1 MSTSKAF
8 GWVTAAAGVWEILAP
23 FIIGYSAVTGGLVD
37 AVVLGG
43 VLLALG
49 LWTALSRSEG
59 TIQGL
64 SWINA
69 VLGVWLVVAPF
80 IVGYS
85 GNAGAMVNDII
96 VGAVVL
102 VVEVWGAL
110 AVGSHRGATLRE
122 KHA

>member
-1 MSTSKAF
+1 MNTAKAF
-8 GWVTAAAGVWEILAP
+8 GWVTAVAGVWEILAP
-23 FIIGYSAVTGGLVD
+23 FIIGYSAVTGGMVD

-43 VLLALG
+43 VLLVLG
-49 LWTALSRSEG
+49 LITAFSRSDA

-64 SWINA
+64 SWIDA
-69 VLGVWLVVAPF
+69 ILGVWLIVAPF
-80 IVGYS
+80 IVAYS
-85 GNAGAMVNDII
+85 GNVGAMVNDII

-110 AVGSHRGATLRE
+110 AVGAHRGTVLQE